1 MRFLRVP
8 GQLTERWLHFG
19 RQHQEEFHGLDGEDY
34 IRRNIGALNETAPEV
49 QPDGD
54 ISHQGKLQ
62 WTYGRARH
70 WCSRP
75 AVTITRVIRNRH
87 HRRRHRQST
96 DRLPQR
102 STSRG

>member
-1 MRFLRVP
+1 
-8 GQLTERWLHFG
+8 LTERWLHFG

-75 AVTITRVIRNRH
+75 AVTITRVIRLAVNDGSRSRFAQPIGPGAAD
-87 HRRRHRQST
+87 HR
-96 DRLPQR
+96 
-102 STSRG
+102 